1 MVRGGG
7 IAVDCFQKLEKIMLR
22 ENLIT
27 GLLLGVFQLVELSR
41 RCCDDR
47 NIILQT
53 DWNLALDGAFHSLD
67 WAKHLATQS
76 VTQLPLLGWRT
87 ISTNY
92 HLIFLRN
99 ASKQP
104 RENLGYRWLGANSN
118 SSNWSNK
125 STPGMKIDDVLT
137 AVGVLEHL
145 EMVQNLKKVL
155 ESYIMVEN
163 DIWPSISLRKANT
176 SRTWT

>member
-7 IAVDCFQKLEKIMLR
+7 AAVDCFQKLEKIMLQ

-27 GLLLGVFQLVELSR
+27 GLLLGVFQLVGLSR

-67 WAKHLATQS
+67 WAKHLAMQS

-87 ISTNY
+87 IFTNY
-92 HLIFLRN
+92 HLIFLCN

-104 RENLGYRWLGANSN
+104 RENLGFRWLGANSN
-118 SSNWSNK
+118 SSKWSNK

-145 EMVQNLKKVL
+145 EIVPKKKK
-155 ESYIMVEN
+155 S
-163 DIWPSISLRKANT
+163 
-176 SRTWT
+176 